1 MNKATGFHAGE
12 LAVQT
17 QAGVRAQAARLVSM
31 LDPADLD
38 GGAGRFLAERDF
50 AVLAGRDN
58 SGRLWASPLTGKP
71 GFLAGHGTNLRI
83 SAALTPPDP
92 LAGLPSAQPVGLI
105 AIDFGTRRRL
115 RVNGNLIAAGA
126 RGLEVDVEQ
135 AFGNCP
141 QFIQQRSLVPNPT
154 SRSAQVEAAEYVSS
168 EFTPDQRA
176 LIARADTFFLGTTH
190 PERGTDASHRGG
202 PPGFVRVE
210 RSSLWWPDYA
220 GNNMFNSLGNL
231 ATDPTAALLFL
242 DFSTG
247 ATLHLSGT
255 ARLEWTTPEEDG
267 DDAGTGRRVLCPQ
280 PDNSRCSAPDLAGPR
295 HPCRQSS
302 G

>member
-1 MNKATGFHAGE
+1 
-12 LAVQT
+12 
-17 QAGVRAQAARLVSM
+17 
-31 LDPADLD
+31 
-38 GGAGRFLAERDF
+38 
-50 AVLAGRDN
+50 
-58 SGRLWASPLTGKP
+58 
-71 GFLAGHGTNLRI
+71 
-83 SAALTPPDP
+83 
-92 LAGLPSAQPVGLI
+92 
-105 AIDFGTRRRL
+105 
-115 RVNGNLIAAGA
+115 
-126 RGLEVDVEQ
+126 
-135 AFGNCP
+135 
-141 QFIQQRSLVPNPT
+141 
-154 SRSAQVEAAEYVSS
+154 
-168 EFTPDQRA
+168 

-267 DDAGTGRRVLCPQ
+267 DDAGTGRRVRFTLEQ
-280 PDNSRCSAPDLAGPR
+280 AATGSRLALIGGPVHAYAHNPTIR
-295 HPCRQSS
+295 GAALPT
-302 G
+302 